1 MNTNHLKTLFES
13 RPLSER
19 RPVLSEILMAIFI
32 LILASL
38 ASTANA
44 HHSWGAVYN
53 GGEPVKVT
61 AVITS
66 KAYRNPH
73 DRVEVTIVN
82 EAEETEEWRIE
93 WRGRRGGN
101 GGGRGQAVQYDL
113 NPGDEVIVEGRTA
126 LNPGLMAIQMTKLT
140 RVSDGM
146 TIEASLDR
154 PGGAEGRGGGRNRG
168 HGGERRQRDE

>member
-1 MNTNHLKTLFES
+1 MNTNHLKTLFGS
-13 RPLSER
+13 RALSER
-19 RPVLSEILMAIFI
+19 RPILSEVLMAIAI
-32 LILASL
+32 LVLASL

-53 GGEPVKVT
+53 GGESVNVT

-73 DRVEVTIVN
+73 DRVEATIVN
-82 EAEETEEWRIE
+82 QAGETEEWRIE
-93 WRGRRGGN
+93 WRGMRGG
-101 GGGRGQAVQYDL
+101 GGMGRGQAVQYDL

-146 TIEASLDR
+146 TIEASLGR
-154 PGGAEGRGGGRNRG
+154 TGGEEGRGGDR
-168 HGGERRQRDE
+168 RRQRDQ